1 MYAYAVA
8 SQLRNQYIGVKL
20 INMNL
25 PADVSKIINIL
36 ESNGHEAYAVG
47 GCVRDCI
54 LGKIPHD
61 WDITTSALPEQVK
74 ALFERTFDTGIEHGT
89 VTVLLHGEGYEVTTY
104 RVDGKYEDGRHPKE
118 VTFTASLEE
127 DLKRR
132 DFTINA
138 MAYNDT
144 RGLVDL
150 FGGEQDL
157 QNGII
162 KAVGNPTER
171 FTEDALRMLRAL
183 RFSAQLGF
191 EIEPATY
198 DAIKTLAP
206 TLDRISAERIQ
217 VELVKLITS
226 EHPERMRN
234 VYETGLTGVF
244 FPEFNAMMECK
255 QNNMH
260 HMYTV
265 GEHAIVT
272 MQNCPADKVLRLTML
287 LHDVAKPVCKTTDD
301 EGVDHFKMHPMK
313 GAEMA
318 KAILRR
324 LKFDN
329 DTTDAVCNLVK
340 NHDDRP
346 EINPRNVRRLIIRV
360 GKDNFENLLAV
371 KRADTYGQSLQNRE
385 EKFAYID
392 SLEEMYHQ
400 ILEQEDCLSIKDL
413 KINGKDLIGMGVPQ
427 GQKIG
432 QILKTVFDEVV
443 DQPDL
448 NDREYLLNRVKDML
462 Q

>member
-1 MYAYAVA
+1 M
-8 SQLRNQYIGVKL
+8 
-20 INMNL
+20 NMNL

-157 QNGII
+157 ENGII

-198 DAIKTLAP
+198 EAIKTLAP

-226 EHPERMRN
+226 DHPERIRN
-234 VYETGLTGVF
+234 VYETGLTDVF
-244 FPEFNAMMECK
+244 FPEFNDMMACDQVNK
-255 QNNMH
+255 H

-265 GEHAIVT
+265 GEHTIVAL
-272 MQNCPADKVLRLTML
+272 NNVKADKVLRLTML
-287 LHDVAKPVCKTTDD
+287 LHDVAKPACKTIDA
-301 EGVDHFKMHPMK
+301 EGQNHFKMHQVE
-313 GAEMA
+313 GAKMA

-329 DTTDAVCNLVK
+329 ETTDAVCNLIK

-346 EINPRNVRRLIIRV
+346 EVTPRNIRRLIIRV
-360 GKDNFENLLAV
+360 GKDNFEDLLAV
-371 KRADTYGQSLQNRE
+371 KRADTMAQSMYCRD
-385 EKFAYID
+385 EKLAYID
-392 SLEEMYHQ
+392 SIEAMYRQ

>member
-1 MYAYAVA
+1 
-8 SQLRNQYIGVKL
+8 
-20 INMNL
+20 MNL

-74 ALFERTFDTGIEHGT
+74 SLFDRTFDTGIEHGT
-89 VTVLLHGEGYEVTTY
+89 VTVLMHGVGYEVTTY

-138 MAYNDT
+138 MAYNESN
-144 RGLVDL
+144 GLVDL
-150 FGGEQDL
+150 FGGKEDL
-157 QNGII
+157 EAGII
-162 KAVGNPTER
+162 RAVGNPTER

-198 DAIKTLAP
+198 QAICKLAP

-217 VELVKLITS
+217 VEMVKLVTS
-226 EHPERMRN
+226 DHPERIRE
-234 VYETGLTGVF
+234 VYNTGLSKVF
-244 FPEFNAMMECK
+244 FPELNVMMECP
-255 QNNMH
+255 QNNKH

-265 GEHAIVT
+265 GEHAVKA
-272 MQNCPADKVLRLTML
+272 MCLSPADKAIRLTML
-287 LHDVAKPVCKTTDD
+287 LHDVAKPACKTTD
-301 EGVDHFKMHPMK
+301 EKGQDHFKLHPVK

-318 KAILRR
+318 RTVLRR

-329 DTTDAVCNLVK
+329 DTIDRVCNLVK

-346 EINPRNVRRLIIRV
+346 EINERNVRRMIIRV
-360 GKDNFENLLAV
+360 GQDNFDDLLAV
-371 KRADTYGQSLQNRE
+371 KRADCLAQSMYHRE
-385 EKFAYID
+385 EKLAYID
-392 SLEEMYHQ
+392 E
-400 ILEQEDCLSIKDL
+400 LEQVYRQVISAGDCLKIKDL
-413 KINGKDLIGMGVPQ
+413 KINGKDLLDMGVPQ

-432 QILKTVFDEVV
+432 EILKALFDEVV
-443 DQPDL
+443 DNPKL
-448 NDREYLLNRVKDML
+448 NERDYLLNRVKDML

>member
-1 MYAYAVA
+1 
-8 SQLRNQYIGVKL
+8 
-20 INMNL
+20 MNL

-74 ALFERTFDTGIEHGT
+74 ALFDRTFDTGIEHGT

-150 FGGEQDL
+150 FGGKEDL
-157 QNGII
+157 EAGII
-162 KAVGNPTER
+162 RAVGNPTER

-191 EIEPATY
+191 DIEPDTVE
-198 DAIKTLAP
+198 AIKKLAP
-206 TLDRISAERIQ
+206 TLEKISAERIQ
-217 VELVKLITS
+217 VEMVKLVTS
-226 EHPERMRN
+226 DHPDKLRD
-234 VYETGLTGVF
+234 VYTTGLTKVF
-244 FPEFNAMMECK
+244 FPEFDVMMECSQVNK
-255 QNNMH
+255 H
-260 HMYTV
+260 HIYSV
-265 GEHAIVT
+265 GEHTLVSMGLIA
-272 MQNCPADKVLRLTML
+272 NDKVLRLAMM
-287 LHDVAKPVCKTTDD
+287 LHDVAKPVCKTED
-301 EGVDHFKMHPMK
+301 ENDQNHFKGHPVK
-313 GAEMA
+313 GADMA
-318 KAILRR
+318 RVILRR

-329 DTTDAVCNLVK
+329 DTTDRVCNLVRY
-340 NHDDRP
+340 HDDRP
-346 EINPRNVRRLIIRV
+346 EVTPRNIRRMIIRV
-360 GKDNFENLLAV
+360 GKDNFEDLLAV
-371 KRADTYGQSLQNRE
+371 KRADALAQSMYHRD
-385 EKFAYID
+385 EKLKYID
-392 SLEEMYHQ
+392 DMEAAYKD
-400 ILEQEDCLSIKDL
+400 ILKNEDCLRIKDL
-413 KINGKDLIGMGVPQ
+413 HINGKDLINMGVPQ
-427 GQKIG
+427 GERIG
-432 QILKTVFDEVV
+432 GILGTLLDEVV
-443 DQPDL
+443 DNPEFNNRD
-448 NDREYLLNRVKDML
+448 YLVKRVKDML

>member
-1 MYAYAVA
+1 
-8 SQLRNQYIGVKL
+8 
-20 INMNL
+20 MNL

-74 ALFERTFDTGIEHGT
+74 SLFDRTFDTGIEHGT

-138 MAYNDT
+138 MAYSEN

-150 FGGEQDL
+150 FGGKEDL
-157 QNGII
+157 DAGII

-191 EIEPATY
+191 EIEPETY
-198 DAIKTLAP
+198 NAICKLAP

-217 VELVKLITS
+217 VEMVKLVTS
-226 EHPERMRN
+226 DHPERLRE
-234 VYETGLTGVF
+234 VYNTGLSKVF
-244 FPEFNAMMECK
+244 FPELDVMLECEQHNK
-255 QNNMH
+255 H

-265 GEHAIVT
+265 GEHTIKSMELA
-272 MQNCPADKVLRLTML
+272 PADKVIRLTMM
-287 LHDVAKPVCKTTDD
+287 LHDVAKPACKTTD
-301 EGVDHFKMHPMK
+301 ENGQDHFKMHPVR

-318 KAILRR
+318 RDILRR

-329 DTTDAVCNLVK
+329 DTTDKVCNLVK

-346 EINPRNVRRLIIRV
+346 EINERNVRRMIIRV
-360 GKDNFENLLAV
+360 GQDNFDDLLAV
-371 KRADTYGQSLQNRE
+371 KRADCLAQSMYNRE
-385 EKFAYID
+385 EKLAYID
-392 SLEEMYHQ
+392 K
-400 ILEQEDCLSIKDL
+400 LEQVYRQVIAAGDCLRIKDL
-413 KINGKDLIGMGVPQ
+413 KVNGKDLIDMGVPQ
-427 GQKIG
+427 GQRIG
-432 QILKTVFDEVV
+432 EILKAVFDEVV
-443 DQPDL
+443 DNPEL
-448 NDREYLLNRVKDML
+448 NDRDYLLNRVKDML

>member
-1 MYAYAVA
+1 
-8 SQLRNQYIGVKL
+8 
-20 INMNL
+20 MNL

-54 LGKIPHD
+54 LGKNPHD

-74 ALFERTFDTGIEHGT
+74 ALFDKTFDTGIEHGT
-89 VTVLLHGEGYEVTTY
+89 VTVLLGGVGYEVTTY

-138 MAYNDT
+138 MAYNEN

-150 FGGEQDL
+150 FGGVDDL
-157 QNGII
+157 KEGVI

-191 EIEPATY
+191 EIELDTY
-198 DAIKTLAP
+198 QAICQLAP

-217 VELVKLITS
+217 VEMVKLVTS
-226 EHPERMRN
+226 DHPGRLRE
-234 VYETGLTGVF
+234 VYNTGLSKVF
-244 FPEFNAMMECK
+244 FPELDAMMECDQVNK
-255 QNNMH
+255 H

-265 GEHAIVT
+265 GEHTIKA
-272 MQNCPADKVLRLTML
+272 MELAPAEKVLRLSMM
-287 LHDVAKPVCKTTDD
+287 LHDVAKPVCKTTD
-301 EGVDHFKMHPMK
+301 ENGQNHFKMHPVEGEK
-313 GAEMA
+313 MA
-318 KAILRR
+318 RTILRR

-329 DTTDAVCNLVK
+329 DTTDKVCNMVR

-346 EINPRNVRRLIIRV
+346 EINPRNIRRLIIRV
-360 GKDNFENLLAV
+360 GKDNFDDLLAV
-371 KRADTYGQSLQNRE
+371 KRADCLAQSMYHRE
-385 EKFAYID
+385 EKLAYID
-392 SLEEMYHQ
+392 EMEQAYRK
-400 ILEQEDCLSIKDL
+400 ILADEDCLAIKDL
-413 KINGKDLIGMGVPQ
+413 KISGKDLLEMGVPQ

-432 QILKTVFDEVV
+432 EILKAIFAEVV
-443 DQPDL
+443 DDPTL
-448 NDREYLLNRVKDML
+448 NDRDYLLNKAKDML

>member
-1 MYAYAVA
+1 
-8 SQLRNQYIGVKL
+8 
-20 INMNL
+20 MNL

-157 QNGII
+157 ENGII

-226 EHPERMRN
+226 DHPERIKD
-234 VYETGLTGVF
+234 VYETGLTDVF
-244 FPEFNAMMECK
+244 FPEFNEMMDCDQVNK
-255 QNNMH
+255 H

-265 GEHAIVT
+265 GEHTIVAL
-272 MQNCPADKVLRLTML
+272 NNVKADKVLRLTML
-287 LHDVAKPVCKTTDD
+287 LHDVAKPVCKTTDA
-301 EGVDHFKMHPMK
+301 EGQNHFKMHQVE
-313 GAEMA
+313 GAKMA
-318 KAILRR
+318 KAVLRR

-329 DTTDAVCNLVK
+329 ETTDAVCNLIK

-346 EINPRNVRRLIIRV
+346 EVTPRNIRRLIIRV
-360 GKDNFENLLAV
+360 GKDNFEDLLAV
-371 KRADTYGQSLQNRE
+371 KRADTMAQSVYCRD
-385 EKFAYID
+385 EKLAYID
-392 SLEEMYHQ
+392 SMEVMYRQ
-400 ILEQEDCLSIKDL
+400 ILEQEDCLAIKDL
-413 KINGKDLIGMGVPQ
+413 KINGKDLIEMGVPQ

>member
-1 MYAYAVA
+1 
-8 SQLRNQYIGVKL
+8 
-20 INMNL
+20 MNL

-54 LGKIPHD
+54 LGKNPHD

-74 ALFERTFDTGIEHGT
+74 ALFDKTFDTGIEHGT
-89 VTVLLHGEGYEVTTY
+89 VTVLLGGVGYEVTTY

-138 MAYNDT
+138 MSYNEN

-150 FGGEQDL
+150 FGGVDDL
-157 QNGII
+157 KEGVI

-191 EIEPATY
+191 EIELDTY
-198 DAIKTLAP
+198 QAICQLAP

-217 VELVKLITS
+217 VEMVKLVTS
-226 EHPERMRN
+226 DHPGRLRE
-234 VYETGLTGVF
+234 VYNTGLSKVF
-244 FPEFNAMMECK
+244 FPELDAMMECDQVNK
-255 QNNMH
+255 H

-265 GEHAIVT
+265 GEHTIKA
-272 MQNCPADKVLRLTML
+272 MELAPAEKVLRLSMM
-287 LHDVAKPVCKTTDD
+287 LHDVAKPVCKTTD
-301 EGVDHFKMHPMK
+301 ENGQNHFKMHPVEGEK
-313 GAEMA
+313 MA
-318 KAILRR
+318 RTILRR

-329 DTTDAVCNLVK
+329 DTTDKVCNMVR

-346 EINPRNVRRLIIRV
+346 EINPRNIRRLIIRV
-360 GKDNFENLLAV
+360 GKDNFDDLLAV
-371 KRADTYGQSLQNRE
+371 KRADCLAQSMYHRE
-385 EKFAYID
+385 EKLAYID
-392 SLEEMYHQ
+392 EMEQAYRK
-400 ILEQEDCLSIKDL
+400 ILADEDCLAIKDL
-413 KINGKDLIGMGVPQ
+413 KISGKDLLEMGVPQ

-432 QILKTVFDEVV
+432 EILKAIFAEVV
-443 DQPDL
+443 DDPTL
-448 NDREYLLNRVKDML
+448 NDRDYLLNKAKDML

>member
-1 MYAYAVA
+1 
-8 SQLRNQYIGVKL
+8 
-20 INMNL
+20 MNL
-25 PADVSKIINIL
+25 PADVQNIISVL

-54 LGKIPHD
+54 LGKVPHD

-74 ALFERTFDTGIEHGT
+74 ALFSRTFDTGIEHGT
-89 VTVLLHGEGYEVTTY
+89 VTVLMNGEGYEVTTY

-138 MAYNDT
+138 MAYNNT
-144 RGLVDL
+144 RGLVDM
-150 FGGEQDL
+150 FGGEADL

-198 DAIKTLAP
+198 AAIKELAP
-206 TLDRISAERIQ
+206 TLKKISAERIQ
-217 VELVKLITS
+217 VELVKLVTS
-226 EHPERMRN
+226 EHPERIKD
-234 VYETGLTGVF
+234 VYETGLTRIF
-244 FPEFNAMMECK
+244 FPEFDAMMECDQINK
-255 QNNMH
+255 H
-260 HMYTV
+260 HMYSV
-265 GEHAIVT
+265 GEHTIVS
-272 MQNCPADKVLRLTML
+272 MGLVPADKVLRLSML
-287 LHDVAKPVCKTTDD
+287 LHDVAKPVCKTVD
-301 EGVDHFKMHPMK
+301 ENGQNHFKMHPVK
-313 GAEMA
+313 GADMA

-329 DTTDAVCNLVK
+329 ETTDAVCNLVK

-346 EINPRNVRRLIIRV
+346 EINPRNIRRLIIRV
-360 GKDNFENLLAV
+360 GKENFENLLAV
-371 KRADTYGQSLQNRE
+371 KRADCLAQSMYHRQ
-385 EKFAYID
+385 EKLDYID
-392 SLEEMYHQ
+392 AM
-400 ILEQEDCLSIKDL
+400 EQEYRAILAADDCLSIKDL
-413 KINGKDLIGMGVPQ
+413 QINGKDLIDMGVPQ

-432 QILKTVFDEVV
+432 EILKAIFDEVV
-443 DQPDL
+443 DDPSL
-448 NDREYLLNRVKDML
+448 NQRDYLLTRAKDML
-462 Q
+462 K

>member
-1 MYAYAVA
+1 M
-8 SQLRNQYIGVKL
+8 
-20 INMNL
+20 NMNL

-74 ALFERTFDTGIEHGT
+74 SLFDRTFDTGIEHGT

-138 MAYNDT
+138 MAYSEN

-150 FGGEQDL
+150 FGGKEDL
-157 QNGII
+157 DAGII

-191 EIEPATY
+191 EIEPETY
-198 DAIKTLAP
+198 NAICKLAP

-217 VELVKLITS
+217 VEMVKLVTS
-226 EHPERMRN
+226 DHPERLRE
-234 VYETGLTGVF
+234 VYNTGLSKVF
-244 FPEFNAMMECK
+244 FPELDVMLECEQHNK
-255 QNNMH
+255 H

-265 GEHAIVT
+265 GEHTIKSMELA
-272 MQNCPADKVLRLTML
+272 PADKVIRLTMM
-287 LHDVAKPVCKTTDD
+287 LHDVAKPACKTTD
-301 EGVDHFKMHPMK
+301 ENGQDHFKMHPVR

-318 KAILRR
+318 RDILRR

-329 DTTDAVCNLVK
+329 DTTDKVCNLVK

-346 EINPRNVRRLIIRV
+346 EINERNVRRMIIRV
-360 GKDNFENLLAV
+360 GQDNFDDLLAV
-371 KRADTYGQSLQNRE
+371 KRADCLAQSMYNRE
-385 EKFAYID
+385 EKLAYID
-392 SLEEMYHQ
+392 K
-400 ILEQEDCLSIKDL
+400 LEQVYRQVIAAGDCLRIKDL
-413 KINGKDLIGMGVPQ
+413 KVNGKDLIDMGVPQ
-427 GQKIG
+427 GQRIG
-432 QILKTVFDEVV
+432 EILKAVFDEVV
-443 DQPDL
+443 DNPEL
-448 NDREYLLNRVKDML
+448 NDRDYLLNRVKDML